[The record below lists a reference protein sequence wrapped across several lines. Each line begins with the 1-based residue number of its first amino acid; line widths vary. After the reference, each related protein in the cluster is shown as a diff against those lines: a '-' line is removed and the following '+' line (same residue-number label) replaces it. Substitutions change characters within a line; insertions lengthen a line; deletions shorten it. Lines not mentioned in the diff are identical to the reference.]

1 MNREKTFSNLYTTI
15 HLDNTSDYD
24 SAIKNITK
32 KLNESY
38 YADTIDNFDKEIEHC
53 YVVGSI
59 GRGTAIKQVSDVD
72 MLFVLPKEVFERFDQ
87 YANNGQSALLQDVK
101 GYLVERYPRTEIK
114 GDGQAV
120 VISFDRFSIDL
131 VPAFSELDGSFKYA
145 DSNNGGFW
153 KNTNPLPEQ
162 KESKNINIETNNNF
176 IVLSNFTRLWKDNT
190 GFVFGGLLIDTLV
203 HSFFKNNPQFYSY
216 GFSDFHEI
224 IIAFLEFLSK
234 KTEDSKY
241 YALGSFQE
249 ITDKGKGAFIKE
261 SANYLKSF
269 AEADNDELKIE
280 TVYQAMFGNYFATS
294 LTSGYR
300 NLVLQDAQRQ
310 FNFVNNEQFIE
321 NLFPVNIKYSL
332 RIDCNVTADGFR
344 PKLLS
349 RCLWLPIKRKL
360 EFFIQECNVPKPYNI
375 YWKIRNTGIEAYK
388 KNMLRGEIIEG
399 SSTRIERTSF
409 NGDHYVECY
418 IVKNGVCV
426 ARNRMPVRINS
437 QYID

>member
-1 MNREKTFSNLYTTI
+1 MNREKTFSNLYTAI
-15 HLDNTSDYD
+15 HLDNTADYD

-38 YADTIDNFDKEIEHC
+38 YADTIEDFDKEIEHC
-53 YVVGSI
+53 HVVGSI

-72 MLFVLPKEVFERFDQ
+72 MLFVLPKEIFERFDQ

-101 GYLVERYPRTEIK
+101 SYLIERYPRTEIK

-131 VPAFSELDGSFKYA
+131 VPVFSEFDGSFKYA
-145 DSNNGGFW
+145 DSNNGGSW
-153 KNTNPLPEQ
+153 KNTNPIPEQ
-162 KESKNINIETNNNF
+162 NESKNINIETNNNF
-176 IVLSNFTRLWKDNT
+176 VILCNFTRLWKDNT

-203 HSFFKNNPQFYSY
+203 HSFFKSNPQFYSY
-216 GFSDFHEI
+216 GFADFHEI
-224 IIAFLEFLSK
+224 IVAFLEFLSK
-234 KTEDSKY
+234 KDTDSKF

-261 SANYLKSF
+261 SASYLKSF
-269 AEADNDELKIE
+269 AEANNDELKIE

-294 LTSGYR
+294 LTNGYR

-310 FNFVNNEQFIE
+310 YNFVNNEQFIE
-321 NLFPVNIKYSL
+321 NLFPVNVKYNL
-332 RIDCNVTADGFR
+332 KIDCTVTADGFR

-349 RCLWLPIKRKL
+349 LCLWLPIKRKL
-360 EFFIQECNVPKPYNI
+360 EFFIQECNVPEPYNI
-375 YWKIRNTGIEAYK
+375 YWKIKNTGIEAYK
-388 KNMLRGEIIEG
+388 KNMLRGEIIKG

-418 IVKNGVCV
+418 IVKNGLCV
-426 ARNRMPVRINS
+426 ARNRLPVRINS
-437 QYID
+437 QYIE

>member
-1 MNREKTFSNLYTTI
+1 M
-15 HLDNTSDYD
+15 
-24 SAIKNITK
+24 
-32 KLNESY
+32 
-38 YADTIDNFDKEIEHC
+38 
-53 YVVGSI
+53 
-59 GRGTAIKQVSDVD
+59 
-72 MLFVLPKEVFERFDQ
+72 
-87 YANNGQSALLQDVK
+87 
-101 GYLVERYPRTEIK
+101 
-114 GDGQAV
+114 
-120 VISFDRFSIDL
+120 
-131 VPAFSELDGSFKYA
+131 
-145 DSNNGGFW
+145 
-153 KNTNPLPEQ
+153 
-162 KESKNINIETNNNF
+162 
-176 IVLSNFTRLWKDNT
+176 LSNFTRLWKDNT

-300 NLVLQDAQRQ
+300 NLVLQDAQGQ